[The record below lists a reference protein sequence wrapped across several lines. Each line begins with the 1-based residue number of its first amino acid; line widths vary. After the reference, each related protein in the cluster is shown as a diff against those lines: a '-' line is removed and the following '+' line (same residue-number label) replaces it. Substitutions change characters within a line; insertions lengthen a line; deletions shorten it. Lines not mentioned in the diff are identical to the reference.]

1 MTIILDTHIF
11 LWAIAEPEKL
21 SSAQRSALQTRAH
34 RIFVSSV
41 SITELMIKASTGKMT
56 VPFNTVEIAEETGFE
71 LLDYRAEDALLLQ
84 DLPLYHRDPFDRMII
99 TQGIAHGY
107 TIMTCDP
114 LFSQYPCKIF

>member
-1 MTIILDTHIF
+1 MSII
-11 LWAIAEPEKL
+11 
-21 SSAQRSALQTRAH
+21 
-34 RIFVSSV
+34 
-41 SITELMIKASTGKMT
+41 ELMIKVSIGTVAVAFTPGKT
-56 VPFNTVEIAEETGFE
+56 AQETGFE

-114 LFSQYPCKIF
+114 LFSQYPCKKF